1 MSFSK
6 NDEESFFSDSD
17 SEENIN
23 LPNIGGLFIDN
34 SGVQEEMD
42 AFEDAGHKN
51 KIHIRYQKRNNKK
64 VWTKIEGI
72 EKEIAKK
79 ITKTWK
85 KGWGCNASIQKE
97 EDNHV
102 IILNGDHRG
111 KVSRYLLENKIAEE
125 IDIEIHG
132 PQTVD

>member
-1 MSFSK
+1 ML
-6 NDEESFFSDSD
+6 NEEFFFSDSD

-34 SGVQEEMD
+34 SGVQEEID

-72 EKEIAKK
+72 DNETAKK
-79 ITKTWK
+79 ITKKWK

-97 EDNHV
+97 EDNYV

-111 KVSRYLLENKIAEE
+111 KVSKYLLENKIAEE